1 MEAGIARQNA
11 AKAKAE
17 GNEEEAVKQTE
28 LAQKL
33 TKDAYAKLHH
43 DMQHFVNEATVEQ
56 LNQIKESIASCAHK
70 AMLAGIDA
78 IEVHAIVC

>member
-17 GNEEEAVKQTE
+17 GNEEEALKQTE

-56 LNQIKESIASCAHK
+56 LNQIKEVLRVVRIKQCLQELMRLK
-70 AMLAGIDA
+70 FM
-78 IEVHAIVC
+78 AIVC